1 MVSKVTTKT
10 KRPAATARPVK
21 PDEVDAGSGN
31 VFADLGFAD
40 SDERRLR
47 VQLAMQLND
56 LITARPLTQAQA
68 SALFGIP
75 QPHISELRNYKLTRF
90 SSERLMRF
98 LTQLDRDVQIV
109 IRPKARGSAAGSVSM
124 LVSLGINGQ
133 RNDSKNKTAQS
144 NKRDLFSE
152 LEEGVVALA
161 MSRQSKRALRKSVK
175 PTLAVEQSVSKPRQR
190 RA

>member
-1 MVSKVTTKT
+1 MVNKVAAKT
-10 KRPAATARPVK
+10 KRSAKEQPGKMDA
-21 PDEVDAGSGN
+21 VDAGSGN

-90 SSERLMRF
+90 SAERLMRF
-98 LTQLDRDVQIV
+98 LTLLDRDVQIV
-109 IRPKARGSAAGSVSM
+109 IRPKARGRAAGSVSM
-124 LVSLGINGQ
+124 LVSLGINDKQ
-133 RNDSKNKTAQS
+133 SDSRNKTAQS
-144 NKRDLFSE
+144 DKRNLFAE
-152 LEEGVVALA
+152 LEEGLVALA
-161 MSRQSKRALRKSVK
+161 TARQGKRALRKPVK
-175 PTLAVEQSVSKPRQR
+175 PTLAGEQSVSKARLR